1 MTPSELATRPRMT
14 TKTMTPRITASRLWP
29 WLDRAGRLSW
39 LKLAV
44 FLACLAPA
52 CELAFAYRLDALGA
66 KPITA
71 LIHGTGE
78 WTVRFL
84 LATLA
89 ITPLRRV
96 ADWPRLIL
104 VRRMLGVTAMAYAL
118 AHLVLY
124 VVDQNFDLTKVVS
137 EIALRI
143 YLTIG
148 FVALVGLIALGVTST
163 DAAIRAMGP
172 NWHRLHKLVYTIM
185 VLGLVHYFLQAKI
198 DVSAPV
204 FWTGVFLLLMGWRA
218 MRRFHP
224 PERPWALLLLAIA
237 AALLTAGLEAAWY
250 GLASGVPANLV
261 LAANLDFSGPIRPAW
276 WVLAVGLALP
286 ATAFIQNLRGG
297 KAAKPAPA
305 RRAAAPAPS
314 LRGEA
319 EAIQSAA
326 HPDRAAPAGLLPS
339 RSP

>member
-1 MTPSELATRPRMT
+1 MTRTASL
-14 TKTMTPRITASRLWP
+14 TPRPAPRIWP

-39 LKLAV
+39 LKLV
-44 FLACLAPA
+44 LFLACLAPA
-52 CELAFAYRLDALGA
+52 CELAIAYRLDALGA
-66 KPITA
+66 KPVTA

-78 WTVRFL
+78 WAVRFL
-84 LATLA
+84 LAGLA
-89 ITPLRRV
+89 ITPLRRI
-96 ADWPRLIL
+96 ADWPKLIL

-118 AHLVLY
+118 AHLALY
-124 VVDQNFDLTKVVS
+124 VADQNFDLVKVVS

-148 FVALVGLIALGVTST
+148 FVALAGLIALGATST
-163 DAAIRAMGP
+163 DAAIRNMGP
-172 NWHRLHKLVYTIM
+172 NWHRLHRLVYTIT

-204 FWTGVFLLLMGWRA
+204 FWTGVFLLLMGWRI
-218 MRRFHP
+218 MRKFRL

-250 GLASGVPANLV
+250 GLASGVPASLV

-286 ATAFIQNLRGG
+286 VTALVRTS
-297 KAAKPAPA
+297 
-305 RRAAAPAPS
+305 RAAADV
-314 LRGEA
+314 RG
-319 EAIQSAA
+319 
-326 HPDRAAPAGLLPS
+326 AAPRL
-339 RSP
+339 SPRA

>member
-1 MTPSELATRPRMT
+1 MTRTASPVSRPAARLA
-14 TKTMTPRITASRLWP
+14 PRIWP

-39 LKLAV
+39 LKLV
-44 FLACLAPA
+44 LFLACLAPA
-52 CELAFAYRLDALGA
+52 CELALAYRLDALGA

-78 WTVRFL
+78 WAIRFL
-84 LATLA
+84 LASLA
-89 ITPLRRV
+89 ITPLRRI
-96 ADWPRLIL
+96 ADWPKLIL

-118 AHLVLY
+118 AHLALY
-124 VVDQNFDLTKVVS
+124 VVDQNFDLAKVVS

-148 FVALVGLIALGVTST
+148 FVALAGLIALGATST
-163 DAAIRAMGP
+163 DAAIRNLGP
-172 NWHRLHKLVYTIM
+172 NWHRLHRLVYTIT

-204 FWTGVFLLLMGWRA
+204 FWTGVFLLLMGWRI
-218 MRRFHP
+218 MRKFRV
-224 PERPWALLLLAIA
+224 PERPWALLLLAAA

-250 GLASGVPANLV
+250 GLASGVPASLV

-286 ATAFIQNLRGG
+286 VMALVRSSGIAPRLRG
-297 KAAKPAPA
+297 
-305 RRAAAPAPS
+305 AAPRLSP
-314 LRGEA
+314 RG
-319 EAIQSAA
+319 
-326 HPDRAAPAGLLPS
+326 
-339 RSP
+339 

>member
-1 MTPSELATRPRMT
+1 MTHTASLAPRPA
-14 TKTMTPRITASRLWP
+14 PRIWP

-39 LKLAV
+39 LKLV
-44 FLACLAPA
+44 LFLACLAPA
-52 CELAFAYRLDALGA
+52 CELAIAYRLDALGA
-66 KPITA
+66 KPVTA

-78 WTVRFL
+78 WAVRFL
-84 LATLA
+84 LAGLA
-89 ITPLRRV
+89 ITPLRRI
-96 ADWPRLIL
+96 ADWPKLIL

-118 AHLVLY
+118 AHLALY
-124 VVDQNFDLTKVVS
+124 VTDQNFDLVKVVS

-148 FVALVGLIALGVTST
+148 FVALAGLIALGATST
-163 DAAIRAMGP
+163 DAAIRNMGP
-172 NWHRLHKLVYTIM
+172 NWHRLHRLVYTIT

-204 FWTGVFLLLMGWRA
+204 FWTGVFLLLMGWRI
-218 MRRFHP
+218 MRKFRL

-250 GLASGVPANLV
+250 GLASGVPASLV

-286 ATAFIQNLRGG
+286 VTALVRTS
-297 KAAKPAPA
+297 
-305 RRAAAPAPS
+305 RAAADV
-314 LRGEA
+314 RG
-319 EAIQSAA
+319 
-326 HPDRAAPAGLLPS
+326 AAPRL
-339 RSP
+339 SPRA

>member
-1 MTPSELATRPRMT
+1 MPPSD
-14 TKTMTPRITASRLWP
+14 TAISAVSSPLPWP

-52 CELAFAYRLDALGA
+52 CQLLIAYRLDMLGA

-89 ITPLRRV
+89 LTPLRRI
-96 ADWPRLIL
+96 ADWPKLVLI
-104 VRRMLGVTAMAYAL
+104 RRMLGVTTMAYAL

-124 VVDQNFDLTKVVS
+124 VIDQNYDLAKVVS

-148 FVALVGLIALGVTST
+148 FVALVGLIALGATST
-163 DAAIRAMGP
+163 DGAIRAMGP
-172 NWHRLHKLVYTIM
+172 NWHRLHKLAYTIA

-204 FWTGVFLLLMGWRA
+204 
-218 MRRFHP
+218 
-224 PERPWALLLLAIA
+224 
-237 AALLTAGLEAAWY
+237 
-250 GLASGVPANLV
+250 
-261 LAANLDFSGPIRPAW
+261 SGP
-276 WVLAVGLALP
+276 VC
-286 ATAFIQNLRGG
+286 
-297 KAAKPAPA
+297 
-305 RRAAAPAPS
+305 S
-314 LRGEA
+314 CC
-319 EAIQSAA
+319 
-326 HPDRAAPAGLLPS
+326 
-339 RSP
+339 

>member
-1 MTPSELATRPRMT
+1 MPPSD
-14 TKTMTPRITASRLWP
+14 TAICAVSSPLPWP

-52 CELAFAYRLDALGA
+52 CQLLIAYRLDMLGA

-78 WTVRFL
+78 WTVRYL

-89 ITPLRRV
+89 LTPLRRI
-96 ADWPRLIL
+96 ADWPKLVL

-124 VVDQNFDLTKVVS
+124 VIDQNYDLAKVVS

-148 FVALVGLIALGVTST
+148 FVALAGLIALGATST
-163 DAAIRAMGP
+163 DGAIRAMGP
-172 NWHRLHKLVYTIM
+172 NWHRLHKLAYTIA

-204 FWTGVFLLLMGWRA
+204 FWTGVFLLLMGWRV
-218 MRRFHP
+218 MRRFRL
-224 PERPWALLLLAIA
+224 PERPWALLLLVIA

-276 WVLAVGLALP
+276 WVLAVGLILPVTALVRP
-286 ATAFIQNLRGG
+286 
-297 KAAKPAPA
+297 P
-305 RRAAAPAPS
+305 RA
-314 LRGEA
+314 
-319 EAIQSAA
+319 
-326 HPDRAAPAGLLPS
+326 RAAPARPGGRPAPALS
-339 RSP
+339 RAP